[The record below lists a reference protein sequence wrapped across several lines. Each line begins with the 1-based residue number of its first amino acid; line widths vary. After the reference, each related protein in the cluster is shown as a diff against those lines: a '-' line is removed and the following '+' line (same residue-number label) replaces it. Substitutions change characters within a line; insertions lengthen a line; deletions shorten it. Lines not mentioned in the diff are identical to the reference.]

1 MDNGFEQGRSGK
13 LRAGLGALAG
23 SPGENRCHTDRA
35 MVPVGKGHERDAHFR
50 PRIEKTYFWIGL
62 GHLR

>member
-35 MVPVGKGHERDAHFR
+35 MVPVGKR
-50 PRIEKTYFWIGL
+50 T
-62 GHLR
+62 